1 MTNTGIKLSADF
13 KKQTGKA
20 ITAIIIFAFTYLI
33 VLILALGLTALCIYA
48 GIMIIAVR
56 PMIITVLLGIGVAS
70 LGVLILIFLIK
81 FIFASH
87 KTDRSHLIEITAEE
101 EPALFRMIDDIVK
114 EVKTSFPKKVYLSSD
129 VNAAVF
135 YDSSFWSMFFP
146 IRKNLQIG
154 VGLVNTVNQSELKA
168 ILSHE
173 FGHFSQR
180 TMKVGSYVY
189 NVNQV
194 MYNMLYEND
203 SYGKLIQGWA
213 NVSGYISIFVI
224 LATKIISGIQW
235 LLRWLYDFV
244 NKAYMG
250 LSREM
255 EFHADEI
262 AAHITGYEPLKSSLL
277 RLNMADTALNSVF
290 SFYNEKVVTNQKS
303 NNVYLEQSFVLNF
316 LAEKNKIPIVHQLP
330 AVTIDEINKFNKS
343 KLIIKNQWA
352 SHPSLEER
360 ITRLEETKLVATHID
375 IEPAGAMFTNFQDTQ
390 KRLSEQLFSHV
401 TYEETAT
408 PLPFQQFTM
417 DYRSRYAENQFSELY
432 NGYYDYKNPV
442 PFDPSAHSHNPT
454 PHTIQSLFSDEKVS
468 EVHTYISLQNDIETL
483 KQIVDKTLPVKTFDY
498 DGIKYSKADST
509 TILANLEQELQ
520 KLGETIK
527 QNDISIFQYFTSLDT
542 TGELKNV
549 YSRFFEADGKF
560 DTRYGL
566 YTKISAQ
573 LDFIQYALPVE
584 QIRANLQQV
593 ADTESELKQSIDWLI
608 NNPDYQ
614 SAITK
619 EIRASF
625 DAYLS
630 NEGVYFGIEEYNNT
644 KLEILFT
651 AINNYAAVLS
661 RSYFLLKK
669 SLLSYQ
675 ENLLNNQTVTD
686 LK

>member
-1 MTNTGIKLSADF
+1 MTNTDIKLTADF

-442 PFDPSAHSHNPT
+442 PFDPSAHLHNPT

-560 DTRYGL
+560 DIRYGL

-619 EIRASF
+619 EIRARF

-675 ENLLNNQTVTD
+675 ENLLNKQTVTD